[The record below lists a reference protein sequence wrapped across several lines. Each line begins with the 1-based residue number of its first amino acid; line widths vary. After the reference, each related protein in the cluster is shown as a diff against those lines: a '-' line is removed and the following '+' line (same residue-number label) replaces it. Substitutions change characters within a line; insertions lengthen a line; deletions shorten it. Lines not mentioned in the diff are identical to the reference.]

1 MAEQAQGDIG
11 EVSGDT
17 KRKGVP
23 KGPTNRK
30 HKTRAEN
37 IEKGLRGDIAVAS
50 TYTLEV
56 EEGPKRFEVEG
67 QEAMTS

>member
-11 EVSGDT
+11 KVSGGT

-23 KGPTNRK
+23 KGPANRK
-30 HKTRAEN
+30 RKTRAEN
-37 IEKGLRGDIAVAS
+37 IEEGLRGDIAVVPA
-50 TYTLEV
+50 YAPEV